1 MVANKGD
8 PSQFIYG
15 PEGAEPPG
23 HPDGTVPA
31 DPEEGQEDD
40 WHRAGQAEQHEPSQA
55 KGAPLPEG
63 EAGGLS
69 RGLAR

>member
-23 HPDGTVPA
+23 HPHGTVPA

-40 WHRAGQAEQHEPSQA
+40 GHRAGQAEQQEPSQA
-55 KGAPLPEG
+55 MGASLPEM
-63 EAGGLS
+63 EADGLTL
-69 RGLAR
+69 GFAR